1 MANPNKVS
9 WFTIA
14 TDDDH
19 PMSVETLNEHTDKH
33 AWIRHDDPRENKPHT
48 HYVGHLPKNSRTSVA
63 YIAKWAG
70 VPANFVEIV
79 RSPAGVIEYLDHSNE
94 PDKVQYPHDKIQGNF
109 DFDGFVASE
118 KRKIERG
125 HALEKILEMIDTD
138 EVVEYN
144 VTQKLTMTE
153 FVRYKNEIDR
163 AFRYKNEKGNTED
176 REMEVWY
183 ICGKAGSGKTTLAKF
198 MAKQLGMDVF
208 IASAGRNP
216 FDDYKGQPCV
226 ILDDARPSDWKFNDF
241 LKLTDNNTASMV
253 GCRYYNKHFYR
264 CQLLIVTNCEPLS
277 QWYKGLQ
284 EYEGE
289 ALEQLTR
296 RFSRIITIKRT
307 DLKHGLIVAR
317 DDVDGVDLFVDCPS
331 MLQKRSKID
340 LNKIG
345 RVITQAEQ
353 TTIMDNL
360 QPCGDT
366 LPWDDEE
373 A

>member
-1 MANPNKVS
+1 MAGTNKVS

-14 TDDDH
+14 TDDTH
-19 PMSVETLNEHTDKH
+19 PMNIATLNEHTDKH
-33 AWIRHDDPRENKPHT
+33 AVIRHDDPAENNPHT
-48 HYVGHLPKNSRTSVA
+48 HYVGHLPKNSRTTVT

-70 VPANFVEIV
+70 VPENFVEIV
-79 RSPAGVIEYLDHSNE
+79 RSPAGIITYLDHSNE
-94 PDKVQYPHDKIQGNF
+94 PEKVQYPHDKIESNF
-109 DFDGFVASE
+109 DFDGFVAGE
-118 KRKIERG
+118 VRKIERG
-125 HALEKILEMIDTD
+125 HALEKILEMIDSD

-183 ICGKAGSGKTTLAKF
+183 ICGKAGAGKTTLAKF

-264 CQLLIVTNCEPLS
+264 CQLMIVTNCDPLS

-284 EYEGE
+284 EYEDE

-307 DLKHGLIVAR
+307 DTRRGLIVAR
-317 DDVDGVDLFVDCPS
+317 DQVDGVDLIVECPS

-345 RVITQAEQ
+345 KVIPQVDQAESKQ
-353 TTIMDNL
+353 KSFEEYD
-360 QPCGDT
+360 GEDG
-366 LPWDDEE
+366 LPW
-373 A
+373 